1 MTRTIHRLRDR
12 LKTRSALKAA
22 LVAGIAG
29 GLLTG
34 CASINP
40 LAKPDPRWADFKTWT
55 KVTEGTEPTGDP
67 SKLLG
72 VVHKGENGYRDVYV
86 NDIAKDALLGDA
98 PNDFPEG
105 SVIVKHQFDNK
116 ADWEAGEN
124 GDVTVS
130 IKSADDGTRNKD
142 NWTWAAGMKAKAGP
156 SDFCSGCHTAA
167 LSLYDS
173 DFVFTTAGFLEKH
186 AAQ

>member
-1 MTRTIHRLRDR
+1 MRHLMNRSISKTI
-12 LKTRSALKAA
+12 
-22 LVAGIAG
+22 VVVGIAG
-29 GLLTG
+29 AFLTG

-40 LAKPDPRWADFKTWT
+40 LAKPDPRWADFKNWT

-86 NDIAKDALLGDA
+86 NDIAKDALLGPA
-98 PNDFPEG
+98 PNDYPEG

-116 ADWEAGEN
+116 ADWEAGKN

>member
-1 MTRTIHRLRDR
+1 MTH
-12 LKTRSALKAA
+12 SVLKAIVVVGA
-22 LVAGIAG
+22 ASAFI
-29 GLLTG
+29 TG
-34 CASINP
+34 CASVNP
-40 LAKPDPRWADFKTWT
+40 FAKADPRWAEFKSWT

-72 VVHKGENGYRDVYV
+72 VVHKGENGYRDVYI
-86 NDIAKDALLGDA
+86 NDVGKDALLGAA
-98 PNDFPEG
+98 PYNYPEG
-105 SVIVKHQFDNK
+105 TVIVKHQFDNK

-130 IKSADDGTRNKD
+130 LKSADDGSRNKD
-142 NWTWAAGMKAKAGP
+142 NWVWAAGMKGKAGP

-173 DFVFTTAGFLEKH
+173 DFIFTTAEFLEKH
-186 AAQ
+186 AAK

>member
-1 MTRTIHRLRDR
+1 MTL
-12 LKTRSALKAA
+12 SVLKAIVVVGVTSA
-22 LVAGIAG
+22 FI
-29 GLLTG
+29 TG

-40 LAKPDPRWADFKTWT
+40 FAKADPRWADFKTWT
-55 KVTEGTEPTGDP
+55 KVTGSDPTGDP

-72 VVHKGENGYRDVYV
+72 VVHKGPDGYRDVYV
-86 NDIAKDALLGDA
+86 NDIGKDALLGDA

-116 ADWEAGEN
+116 ADWEAGKN

-130 IKSADDGTRNKD
+130 IKSADDGTRNKA
-142 NWTWAAGMKAKAGP
+142 NWTWAAGLKGKAGP
-156 SDFCSGCHTAA
+156 SEFCASCHTAA

-186 AAQ
+186 EAQ